1 MLTRI
6 ARWCFTNSYRV
17 ILIWVVLLVG
27 SQVTAGLLGS
37 RFSDAVEIPNS
48 DSGAGFSLLQE
59 HFGGVGAGAEGSI
72 VIATDRPVTDPSIQ
86 EPVEALLVRIGEVP
100 GVTVQSPYVPG
111 GERQIAPAGER
122 AGQIAFAVVSLDP
135 EFGQTEAGEVGV
147 EILEVVRN
155 NPIDDVQVEVG
166 GAALAEFEPPET
178 ELIGLGFA
186 VIVLIVAL
194 GSVLAMGVTVGV
206 AVTGV
211 GVGLALIS
219 LISNVTEVPD
229 AATVIGAMIGLG
241 VGIDY
246 ALFIVNRYRE
256 RLRDGFAPIDAMT
269 ISIDTAGRSV
279 IFAGLTVVVSLL
291 GLMLMGLAFV
301 AGLGIA
307 ASATVLVT
315 MLASVTLLPAAIGIA
330 KHRTEVTRIG
340 GLTAS
345 LSISFALFMLGIGSP
360 SLALVGVGLAAAVL
374 VAGRFLPVLKRQV
387 PARAEKPHHKT
398 SWYRWSRL
406 IQAKPWAAA
415 MVGLVVLGGLALPV
429 LDLRLGY
436 SDERNFPTDTS
447 TRAAYDLIGEGFGPG
462 FNGPILIATELT
474 AASDL
479 GLLEEL
485 AETLRSTDGVAAVA
499 GPLPNDVDQPTAALL
514 RVVPSTAPQDVA
526 TEELLERLRDETLPM
541 SEAGQQMDLYA
552 TGTLAAGVDIS
563 AFLGQRMMWFF
574 GVVLGLSFL
583 LLMAVF
589 RSLVV
594 PLKAVIMNMLSIG
607 GAYGVIVMVFQW
619 GWGASMFGTEGG
631 PIEPYI
637 PMLLFAIVFGLSMD
651 YEVFLLSRIKEEY
664 ERSGDAVNS
673 VAAGLA
679 KTARVITAAAAIMV
693 VVFGSFTLEDQR
705 VLQMLGLGLA
715 MSVLLDATLVRMLLV
730 PATMELLGRR
740 NWWLPVWIDR
750 LLPNLRIE
758 GAGNEPVGPPMAS
771 EEHPMKELALASS

>member
-6 ARWCFTNSYRV
+6 ARWCFTNPYKV
-17 ILIWVVLLVG
+17 IVTWVALLVA
-27 SQVTAGLLGS
+27 SQMTAGMLGAE
-37 RFSDAVEIPNS
+37 FSDAVEIPNS
-48 DSGAGFSLLQE
+48 DSGAGFSILEE
-59 HFGGVGAGAEGSI
+59 HFDGVGAGAEGSI
-72 VIATDRPVTDPSIQ
+72 VFAADRSVTDPVVKESM
-86 EPVEALLVRIGEVP
+86 ESLLAQVGEIP
-100 GVTVQSPYVPG
+100 GVTVESPYASG
-111 GERQIAPAGER
+111 GENQIAPAGER
-122 AGQIAFAVVSLDP
+122 AGQIAFAAVALDP
-135 EFGQTEAGEVGV
+135 EFDQTTAGEVGV
-147 EILEVVRN
+147 EILEMVRS
-155 NPIDDVQVEVG
+155 NPISDVQVEVG
-166 GAALAEFEPPET
+166 GTALAEFEPPET

-194 GSVLAMGVTVGV
+194 GSVLAMGITVGV

-219 LISNVTEVPD
+219 IISNVMAVPD

-256 RLRDGFAPIDAMT
+256 RLQDGFAPVDAMM

-279 IFAGLTVVVSLL
+279 IFAGLTVVLSLL

-330 KHRTEVTRIG
+330 KHRTEVTRVR
-340 GLTAS
+340 GLAAS
-345 LSISFALFMLGIGSP
+345 LFVSLALFLLGIGAA
-360 SLALVGVGLAAAVL
+360 SLALVGVGGAVAVL
-374 VAGRFLPVLKRQV
+374 LAGRFVPLLKRQV
-387 PARAEKPHHKT
+387 PARAQKPHNET

-415 MVGLVVLGGLALPV
+415 LVGLAILGALALPV
-429 LDLRLGY
+429 FDLRLGY
-436 SDERNFPTDTS
+436 SDERNFPADTT
-447 TRAAYDLIGEGFGPG
+447 TRAAYDLIAEGFGPG
-462 FNGPILIATELT
+462 FNGPMLIATEINNPT
-474 AASDL
+474 DL
-479 GLLEEL
+479 SLLQNL
-485 AETLRSTDGVAAVA
+485 AETLRSTEGVAAIA
-499 GPLPNDVDQPTAALL
+499 GPMPNDATQPTAALL
-514 RVVPSTAPQDVA
+514 RIVPSTAPQDAA
-526 TEELLERLRDETLPM
+526 TQELLEHLRSEALPM
-541 SEAGQQMDLYA
+541 TEAGQQLDLYI

-563 AFLGQRMMWFF
+563 VFLGQRMVWFF

-607 GAYGVIVMVFQW
+607 GAYGVLVMVFQW
-619 GWGASMFGTEGG
+619 GWGASLFGTEGG

-664 ERSGDAVNS
+664 ERTGDAANS

-693 VVFGSFTLEDQR
+693 VVFGSFTLEDAR

-730 PATMELLGRR
+730 PATMELLGKR
-740 NWWLPVWIDR
+740 NWWLPGWLDR
-750 LLPNLRIE
+750 ILPDLRIE
-758 GAGNEPVGPPMAS
+758 GSAS
-771 EEHPMKELALASS
+771 EPTEPHAPADETARELVLTSAR

>member
-6 ARWCFTNSYRV
+6 ARWCFTNSYKV
-17 ILIWVVLLVG
+17 ILIWVALLFA
-27 SQVTAGLLGS
+27 SQAIASMLGAQ
-37 RFSDAVEIPNS
+37 FSDAVDIPNS
-48 DSGAGFSLLQE
+48 DSGAGFSILEE

-72 VIATDRPVTDPSIQ
+72 VFAADRPVTDRSVMEPMETLLRRVDAIQ
-86 EPVEALLVRIGEVP
+86 
-100 GVTVQSPYVPG
+100 GVTVRSPYAPG
-111 GERQIAPAGER
+111 GENQIAPAGAR
-122 AGQIAFAVVSLDP
+122 SGRIAFAAVALDA
-135 EFGQTEAGEVGV
+135 EFDQTTASEVGV
-147 EILEVVRN
+147 EILEVVRG
-155 NPIDDVQVEVG
+155 NPISGVQVEVG
-166 GAALAEFEPPET
+166 GTALAEFEPPET

-194 GSVLAMGVTVGV
+194 GSVLAMGITVGV

-219 LISNVTEVPD
+219 IISNVTTVPD

-256 RLRDGFAPIDAMT
+256 RVREGYAPVDAMV

-330 KHRTEVTRIG
+330 KQRTEVTRVR
-340 GLTAS
+340 GLAAS
-345 LSISFALFMLGIGSP
+345 LFVSLALFGLGIGATG
-360 SLALVGVGLAAAVL
+360 LALVGVGGAVAVL
-374 VAGRFLPVLKRQV
+374 LAGRFVPLLKRQI
-387 PARAEKPHHKT
+387 PARAEKPGDKT

-415 MVGLVVLGGLALPV
+415 VIGLAILGTLALPV

-447 TRAAYDLIGEGFGPG
+447 TRAAYDLVAEGFGPG
-462 FNGPILIATELT
+462 FNGPMLIATEIDST
-474 AASDL
+474 ADL
-479 GLLEEL
+479 RLLDEL
-485 AETLRSTDGVAAVA
+485 AQTLRSTDGVAAVA
-499 GPLPNDVDQPTAALL
+499 GPIPNDVDQPTSALL
-514 RVVPSTAPQDVA
+514 RIVPSSGPQDLA
-526 TEELLERLRDETLPM
+526 TEELLEHLRTEALPM
-541 SEAGQQMDLYA
+541 TEAGQQLDLYV

-563 AFLGQRMMWFF
+563 AYLGERMVWFF

-594 PLKAVIMNMLSIG
+594 PLKAVVMNMLSIG

-619 GWGASMFGTEGG
+619 GWGASIFGTEGG

-664 ERSGDAVNS
+664 ERTGDAVNS

-693 VVFGSFTLEDQR
+693 VVFGSFTLEDAR

-740 NWWLPVWIDR
+740 NWWLPGWLDR
-750 LLPNLRIE
+750 ILPDLRIE
-758 GAGNEPVGPPMAS
+758 GSAS
-771 EEHPMKELALASS
+771 EPLESHAPADSPTPELISA

>member
-6 ARWCFTNSYRV
+6 ARWCFTNSYKV
-17 ILIWVVLLVG
+17 ILIWVALLVG
-27 SQVTAGLLGS
+27 SQATAGLLGAQ
-37 RFSDAVEIPNS
+37 FSDAVDIPNS
-48 DSGAGFSLLQE
+48 DSGAGFSILEE
-59 HFGGVGAGAEGSI
+59 HFDGVGAGAEGSI
-72 VIATDRPVTDPSIQ
+72 VFAADRSVTDLSVRQPM
-86 EPVEALLVRIGEVP
+86 ERLLEQVNAMD
-100 GVTVQSPYVPG
+100 GVTVRSPYAPG
-111 GERQIAPAGER
+111 GENQIAPAGER
-122 AGQIAFAVVSLDP
+122 AGRIAFAAVALDA
-135 EFGQTEAGEVGV
+135 EFDQTTAGEVGV
-147 EILEVVRN
+147 EILELVRST
-155 NPIDDVQVEVG
+155 PISGVQVEVG
-166 GAALAEFEPPET
+166 GTALAEFEPPET

-186 VIVLIVAL
+186 VIVLIIAL
-194 GSVLAMGVTVGV
+194 GSVLAMGITVGV

-219 LISNVTEVPD
+219 IISNITTVPD

-256 RLRDGFAPIDAMT
+256 RLREGFSPVDAVV

-301 AGLGIA
+301 AGLGVA

-330 KHRTEVTRIG
+330 QERTEVTRVR
-340 GLTAS
+340 GLAVS
-345 LSISFALFMLGIGSP
+345 LCISLALFGLGIGVP
-360 SLALVGVGLAAAVL
+360 TLALVGAGGAVAVL
-374 VAGRFLPVLKRQV
+374 LTGRFVPLLARQL
-387 PARAEKPHHKT
+387 PARAERPGHET
-398 SWYRWSRL
+398 SWYRWSQL

-415 MVGLVVLGGLALPV
+415 LVGLAILGTLALPV

-436 SDERNFPTDTS
+436 SDERNFPTNTT
-447 TRAAYDLIGEGFGPG
+447 TRAAYDMIAEGFGPG
-462 FNGPILIATELT
+462 FNGPMLIATEVDS
-474 AASDL
+474 AEDL
-479 GLLEEL
+479 RLLGDL
-485 AETLRSTDGVAAVA
+485 AETLRSTDGVAAVT
-499 GPLPNDVDQPTAALL
+499 GPVPNDVDQPTAALL
-514 RVVPSTAPQDVA
+514 QIVPSSAPQDA
-526 TEELLERLRDETLPM
+526 ETGELLEHLRTEALPM
-541 SEAGQQMDLYA
+541 TEAGQRLDLYL

-563 AFLGQRMMWFF
+563 AYLAERMVWFF

-583 LLMAVF
+583 LLMMVF
-589 RSLVV
+589 RSLIV
-594 PLKAVIMNMLSIG
+594 PLKAVVMNMLSIG

-619 GWGASMFGTEGG
+619 GWGASLFGTEGG

-664 ERSGDAVNS
+664 ERTGNAENS

-693 VVFGSFTLEDQR
+693 VVFGSFTLEDAR

-730 PATMELLGRR
+730 PATMELLGHR
-740 NWWLPVWIDR
+740 NWWLPGWLDGI
-750 LLPNLRIE
+750 LPNLRIE
-758 GAGNEPVGPPMAS
+758 GGTSGPSESPEPVSEQLPQLVSSAS
-771 EEHPMKELALASS
+771 